1 MNKKCTEIKVIT
13 ENILKQEASNLD
25 QYFIETMISEFTNQ
39 NLIANRKT
47 PQGLDFFWRYLSIS
61 PEQEEVLSSRVY
73 GRCNNISSQPIEI
86 DSVSNETI
94 PKIAPDLR
102 RPEINVKRKSKIEQR
117 NNDEWQTD
125 FPEICHG
132 SNSINKEEILSKYVR
147 IESDL

>member
-1 MNKKCTEIKVIT
+1 MNSIDKITKNKKCAEIKVIT

-25 QYFIETMISEFTNQ
+25 QYFIETMISELTNQ

-86 DSVSNETI
+86 DSVPHETI

-102 RPEINVKRKSKIEQR
+102 RLEINES
-117 NNDEWQTD
+117 QTD

-132 SNSINKEEILSKYVR
+132 SNSINKEKILSKYVR